1 MTTSALD
8 RRQQRAMALAER
20 DPQLARLIPRKS
32 AQAAAEQATDSLA
45 QLIATLLRVYAERPA
60 LGQRAYE
67 LSRDPGTGHTVRKHL
82 PRFETISYDQ
92 LRARV
97 EALSSA
103 WRHHDRAPVRAG
115 EFVCLLGFTGI
126 DYVVA
131 DLACIYS
138 RAVAVP
144 LQPTMAPDDL
154 AAIVAETAPAVIVAS
169 VAQLDLAV
177 GLAVADG
184 RVRAIAV
191 MDYDDGDDDDRDRLA
206 SARQQ
211 VTDSGEGPV
220 VLALAD
226 LVAFGHGREWTPVE
240 PRQCDP
246 ARMGSLIYTSGSTGT
261 PKGAIYS
268 EGLMREPW
276 TPAGSLPTI
285 TLGYTPMSHTHARK
299 GLARTLSKGGTMY
312 FTLKSDMST
321 LFEDIRLVRPTTLAL
336 IPRVAEAIYH
346 HFHTEVARR
355 TAADAGDP
363 ATAQSQVLAEMGSS
377 YLGDRLISATLSTA
391 PTPPEVQDFLRECFG
406 IDIDETYGMTE
417 TGGTVCIGDR
427 IHRASV
433 IDYRLRD
440 VPELGYFA
448 SDQPFPRG
456 ELLVKT
462 RTAISGYFNRPE
474 ATAAL
479 FEAGGYIATGDIV
492 QELGPDH
499 VVWVDR
505 KNATLKLSRGE
516 YVAIGA
522 LEARFESGIDLVGQI
537 YLYGNSRRPY
547 LLAVIVPDFEAAR
560 ARLGPEPDPGDLHDL
575 VLDALQEAKDRLAL
589 AAHEIPRDVIIET
602 EPFTPENGLL
612 SGVRKLLRQNLLRRY
627 GARLEALY
635 QELEDR
641 QRHKLTA
648 LKQDPAG
655 STLEK
660 VTHALGA
667 TIGLADLSFS
677 AERTFAELGG
687 DSLSAVGLAALLE
700 EIFAVPVPVSTLTG
714 PGATADRLAS
724 FIDAAVATDGRT
736 LATFGQVHGRTA
748 SAVSARD
755 LKLDKFFD
763 LSPIRPAS
771 TQPIRPDVTTVLI
784 TGANGYL
791 GRFLALDWMSR
802 LAERD
807 GRVIC
812 LLRAESDTAARRRL
826 EAELTGGDPELAARF
841 RSLAGRHLK
850 VLAGDI
856 TAPGLGLPEAQYAR
870 LAESVDLVVHSAALV
885 NHVLPYSHLFGPNV
899 AGTAELIKLA
909 LSGPGKRFD
918 YVSSVAVA
926 RLNGETALH
935 HEDADVRDVAA
946 IPLTGAYINGYVTS
960 KWAAEVLLRE
970 AHEKFGLPVN
980 VYRSDMILAHRRYA
994 AQLNVSD
1001 TFTRLLYSIVRTGL
1015 APESF
1020 YQPAADGGRA
1030 RPHYDGLPVDFTATV
1045 MTGLG
1050 DRRDGGYRTVNVV
1063 NPHDDGRSLDTFVDW
1078 IEAAGYPV
1086 CRIAAYDEW
1095 LQRFEGALRALPE
1108 AARTRSSLAILESLR
1123 RPRPGRPDQPASAQF
1138 QAALRELDDLQV
1150 PHLDE
1155 PFIRKC
1161 LQDLRTL
1168 GFIPPPPAAR

>member
-1 MTTSALD
+1 
-8 RRQQRAMALAER
+8 MALAER
-20 DPQLARLIPRKS
+20 DPELGRLIPRES
-32 AQAAAEQATDSLA
+32 AQLAAEQSTDSLA
-45 QLIATLLRVYAERPA
+45 QLIATLLRVYEERPA

-67 LSRDPGTGHTVRKHL
+67 LIRDPATGRTARRHL
-82 PRFETISYDQ
+82 PRFETISYGQ

-97 EALSSA
+97 EALSCA
-103 WRHHDRAPVRAG
+103 WRHHDQAPVRTG

-131 DLACIYS
+131 DLACVYT

-154 AAIVAETAPAVIVAS
+154 AAIMAETAPAAIVAS
-169 VAQLDLAV
+169 VAHLELAV
-177 GLAVADG
+177 SLAVADG
-184 RVRAIAV
+184 RVRSIAV

-206 SARQQ
+206 LARQQ
-211 VTDSGEGPV
+211 VAGSGPGPA
-220 VLALAD
+220 VLSLAD
-226 LVAFGHGREWTPVE
+226 LVAFGHERQWTPAE
-240 PRQCDP
+240 PRCCDP

-276 TPAGSLPTI
+276 TPASPLPTV

-299 GLARTLSKGGTMY
+299 GLARTLLKGGTIY

-336 IPRVAEAIYH
+336 IPRVAEAVYH
-346 HFHTEVARR
+346 HFHAEVARR
-355 TAADAGDP
+355 AAADARGA
-363 ATAQSQVLAEMGSS
+363 ATVRSQVIDELRSS
-377 YLGDRLISATLSTA
+377 YLGDRLISATLLTA
-391 PTPPEVQDFLRECFG
+391 PTPQEVRDFLCECFG

-440 VPELGYFA
+440 VPELGYFT

-479 FEAGGYIATGDIV
+479 FDAEGYIATGDIV

-499 VVWVDR
+499 IVWVDR
-505 KNATLKLSRGE
+505 RNTTLKLSQGE
-516 YVAIGA
+516 YVPIGA
-522 LEARFESGIDLVGQI
+522 LEARFESGIDLIGQI

-547 LLAVIVPDFEAAR
+547 LLAVVVPDFAAAR
-560 ARLGPEPDPGDLHDL
+560 VRLGPEPDVGDLHDL
-575 VLDALQEAKDRLAL
+575 VLDALQEAKGRLGL
-589 AAHEIPRDVIIET
+589 RSHEIPRDVIVET

-612 SGVRKLLRQNLLRRY
+612 SGVRKLLRQNLMRRY
-627 GARLEALY
+627 GDRLEALY
-635 QELEDR
+635 RELDAR
-641 QRHKLTA
+641 QRRELTA
-648 LKQDPAG
+648 LKQDSAG

-660 VTHALGA
+660 VAHALSA
-667 TIGLADLSFS
+667 TIGVPDLELSTT
-677 AERTFAELGG
+677 RTFDDLGG
-687 DSLSAVGLAALLE
+687 DSLSAVGLSALLE
-700 EIFAVPVPVSTLTG
+700 DIFAVPVPVSTITA
-714 PGATADRLAS
+714 PGATPLRLAS
-724 FIDAAVATDGRT
+724 FIDDAVSAGDVA
-736 LATFGQVHGRTA
+736 LATFGRVHGHAA
-748 SAVSARD
+748 SIVSAGD
-755 LKLDKFFD
+755 LKLENFFD
-763 LSPIRPAS
+763 TSLAGPAR
-771 TQPIRPDVTTVLI
+771 TGPMRRDVTTVLI

-791 GRFLALDWMSR
+791 GRFLTLEWMSR

-812 LLRAESDTAARRRL
+812 VLRAESVAAARRRL
-826 EAELTGGDPELAARF
+826 EAELVGADPELSSRF
-841 RSLAGRHLK
+841 QSLAANHLEF
-850 VLAGDI
+850 VAGDI
-856 TAPGLGLPEAQYAR
+856 TAPWLGLPQAQYAR
-870 LAESVDLVVHSAALV
+870 LAESADLVVHAAALV
-885 NHVLPYSHLFGPNV
+885 NHMLPYQHLFGPNV

-909 LSGPGKRFD
+909 LTGKRKRFD
-918 YVSSVAVA
+918 YVSSVAVS
-926 RLNGETALH
+926 RLNGGTALH
-935 HEDADVRDVAA
+935 DENADVRDVAA
-946 IPLTGAYINGYVTS
+946 VPLTGAYINGYVTS

-970 AHEKFGLPVN
+970 SHEKFGLPVN
-980 VYRSDMILAHRRYA
+980 IYRSDMILAHRRYA

-1015 APESF
+1015 APASF
-1020 YQPAADGGRA
+1020 YEPAADGGRA
-1030 RPHYDGLPVDFTATV
+1030 RAHYDGLPVDFTAAV
-1045 MTGLG
+1045 MARLG

-1063 NPHDDGRSLDTFVDW
+1063 NPHDDGRSLDTFVDS
-1078 IEAAGYPV
+1078 IAAVGYPV
-1086 CRIAAYDEW
+1086 HRIAGYEEW

-1108 AARTRSSLAILESLR
+1108 TARARSSLAILESLR
-1123 RPRPGRPDQPASAQF
+1123 RPRPARPDRTASAQF
-1138 QAALRELDDLQV
+1138 EAALRELGDDLHV

-1155 PFIRKC
+1155 PFIQKY
-1161 LQDLRTL
+1161 LEDLRTL